1 MHPSATRSTTQAAS
15 NIARWKHRCHD
26 ASARPYH
33 RHVRYPRARPV
44 LGPKGVRDAGD
55 VESPSGYRG
64 AAGEP
69 QSPGESDRCRPSCH
83 FFWKVI
89 WQTERSGTW
98 AKEWLQMFF
107 CRFFDNDS
115 PENSASWLQYAAVLC
130 IFSKQRLN
138 ILKIELPINQRAK
151 PLNNGI
157 CFSFLGPQHR
167 NEELKKRLC
176 GIECE
181 PPPGLKHLTFVDFL
195 DFFLLRSWFLW
206 LSEKIPTPNIL
217 RTNLDLDGCD
227 PRYPG

>member
-107 CRFFDNDS
+107 CRFF
-115 PENSASWLQYAAVLC
+115 WQRFTWKLGILAAVRC
-130 IFSKQRLN
+130 SAMHFFKTKIEYSQDWVANKPKSQTSKQRHLFQFSGAPTP
-138 ILKIELPINQRAK
+138 KRRAEEEA
-151 PLNNGI
+151 LRHWMRTTTWLETSNLCG
-157 CFSFLGPQHR
+157 FLGFLSLEILVLVAFWK
-167 NEELKKRLC
+167 NTYTKYTSNKS
-176 GIECE
+176 
-181 PPPGLKHLTFVDFL
+181 GLG
-195 DFFLLRSWFLW
+195 WLW
-206 LSEKIPTPNIL
+206 P
-217 RTNLDLDGCD
+217 
-227 PRYPG
+227 